1 MPEARRSANSPRF
14 PHGKHAAR
22 STVARILVLEDRD
35 AAQRAILAA
44 LGRDGLDT
52 QTMPR
57 DAPGPAV
64 AAPRPDAVIV
74 GFDAED
80 GDAFDCLR
88 RMARIVGVVIAVS
101 NSEEAMLPALEAG
114 ALDFVTLPDG
124 DGELRRRVLGHLRRS
139 ASATTPTAAAAGSAS
154 AVTISAAERV
164 VRVDGTP
171 LALTKTEYLLLS
183 HLASRAGTVFTRSE
197 LLAAAWGDEHQGDER
212 VVDAHVWRL
221 RRKLPEECP
230 GRIVTVR
237 GFGYMFKP
245 AP

>member
-1 MPEARRSANSPRF
+1 MGEARRHTNSPVAA
-14 PHGKHAAR
+14 HGKPAAR
-22 STVARILVLEDRD
+22 STVARILVLGDRD
-35 AAQRAILAA
+35 APQREILAA
-44 LGRDGLDT
+44 LGRDGFDT

-64 AAPRPDAVIV
+64 AALRPDAVIV
-74 GFDAED
+74 GFDAKD

-88 RMARIVGVVIAVS
+88 RIARIVGVVIAVS
-101 NSEEAMLPALEAG
+101 DSAEAMLPALEAG
-114 ALDFVTLPDG
+114 AHDFVALPDG

-139 ASATTPTAAAAGSAS
+139 ASATTPIAAAAGS

-197 LLAAAWGDEHQGDER
+197 LLAAAWGDEYQGDER

-221 RRKLPEECP
+221 RRKLPEEGP
-230 GRIVTVR
+230 DRIVTVR